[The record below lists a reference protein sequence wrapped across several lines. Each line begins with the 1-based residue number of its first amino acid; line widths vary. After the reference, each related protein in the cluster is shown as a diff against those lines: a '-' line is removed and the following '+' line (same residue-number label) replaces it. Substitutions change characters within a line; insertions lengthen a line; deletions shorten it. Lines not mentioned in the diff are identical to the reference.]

1 MKIWFKTIRGD
12 KMPSHTVIEAVQN
25 PSYDDFISLL
35 REGCHA
41 LDLPTP
47 TALASHLKRFNTF
60 GIVRFYPDDFIESI
74 DVDKLE
80 IEILKEK
87 RK

>member
-1 MKIWFKTIRGD
+1 MKIWFKTIKGD
-12 KMPSHTVIEAVQN
+12 KTPSHTVIETTQ
-25 PSYDDFISLL
+25 SLSQEDFIASL

-60 GIVRFYPDDFIESI
+60 GIVRFYPDDFIES
-74 DVDKLE
+74 VEFDKLE